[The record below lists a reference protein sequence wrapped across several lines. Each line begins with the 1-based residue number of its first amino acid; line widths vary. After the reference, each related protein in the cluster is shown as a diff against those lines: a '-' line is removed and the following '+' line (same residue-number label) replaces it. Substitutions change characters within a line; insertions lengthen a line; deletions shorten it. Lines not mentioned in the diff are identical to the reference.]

1 MSVQFSQI
9 YIEWSTGQICTFL
22 NPLKTVSSAARE
34 ILSPVARAAQC
45 TELSALRDC
54 DEMHQPSK
62 QPHANNCL
70 EVQATCMSYM
80 KQKKLNCCL
89 SKQSTAIT

>member
-1 MSVQFSQI
+1 MVDRSDLHIF
-9 YIEWSTGQICTFL
+9 ESTEDSIISSK
-22 NPLKTVSSAARE
+22 PLQAARE